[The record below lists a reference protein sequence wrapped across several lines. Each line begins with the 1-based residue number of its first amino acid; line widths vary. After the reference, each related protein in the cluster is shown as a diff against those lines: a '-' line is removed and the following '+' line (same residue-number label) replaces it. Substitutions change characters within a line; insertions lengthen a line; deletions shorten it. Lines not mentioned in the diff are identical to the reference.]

1 MIKICKEDVSE
12 ENRSLS
18 GNDKINAI
26 QNNQQLFLNFHFI
39 SSQKE

>member
-26 QNNQQLFLNFHFI
+26 ENNQQFLNFHFI